1 MLKNIKLKFER
12 FYSLNNQKGFK
23 KLLKIIINHIF
34 EQFIA
39 IGYIYKAEL
48 SDLKYV
54 PENKDFEFRI
64 INEFDL
70 DIMQINYQKEFN
82 EKIYLDLLS
91 KLNTPKVDGFIVKNG
106 EDICGYFFLAYGRSE
121 SELEKKYF
129 NVKKNGYIFSE
140 YVFEK
145 HRCKKIHQ
153 YSVYKRLCILK
164 EKKYETA
171 TCIIER
177 NNIPSIKSFEKLGFQ
192 RYLVKLFFRF
202 GNNVRSKTIIKPY
215 KKI

>member
-1 MLKNIKLKFER
+1 MLKNIKLKFKR
-12 FYSLNNQKGFK
+12 LYNLNNRKGFK
-23 KLLKIIINHIF
+23 NLFKIIVNHIF
-34 EQFIA
+34 EHFIA

-48 SDLKYV
+48 SDLKYI

-64 INEFDL
+64 MNEFDL
-70 DIMQINYQKEFN
+70 DILQINYRKEFN

-91 KLNTPKVDGFIVKNG
+91 ILNTPNVDGFTVKNR
-106 EDICGYFFLAYGRSE
+106 EDICGYFFLAYHRSE
-121 SELEKKYF
+121 SEIEEKYF
-129 NVKKNGYIFSE
+129 NVKKNGYLFSD

-145 HRCKKIHQ
+145 HRGKKIHQ
-153 YSVYKRLCILK
+153 YSIYKRLWILK

-177 NNIPSIKSFEKLGFQ
+177 NNIPSIKSFEKFDFQ

-202 GNNVRSKTIIKPY
+202 GNNIRSRAIIKSY
-215 KKI
+215 KKN